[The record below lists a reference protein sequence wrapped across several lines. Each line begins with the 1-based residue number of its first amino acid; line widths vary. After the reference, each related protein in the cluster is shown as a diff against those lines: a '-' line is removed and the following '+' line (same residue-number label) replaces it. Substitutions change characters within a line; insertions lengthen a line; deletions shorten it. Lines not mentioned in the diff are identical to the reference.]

1 MDRPIGCID
10 FNYSVFDIASLLWH
24 FVVVELSF
32 FLKQIT
38 LHVVKDTC

>member
-10 FNYSVFDIASLLWH
+10 FNYSVFDIASLLLH

-32 FLKQIT
+32 FKNK
-38 LHVVKDTC
+38 LHYTGSAAC